1 LSDRA
6 RDWPARLR
14 LDATAFIAPGAVVV
28 GEVTLGARS
37 SVWFHTVVRGDSAAI
52 EVGEETNLQ
61 DHTTIHVDEG
71 RPARIGARV
80 TVGHRAIVHGCTIGE
95 ECLIGMGSV
104 VLSGARIGAGSLIGA
119 AALVR
124 EGQVIPPGSL
134 AVGAP
139 ARVVGAVG
147 EEHRAA
153 IARGAAHYVELSRS
167 YLARGFARPRPVRE
181 PDLGMLPQEHQPMRF
196 SEWEALLAALDHAP
210 ERVARWVAPDRRSEE
225 ASPLELA
232 SHFAGIDRDVRLPF
246 LQGLRGSPSLPV
258 VAGDAAGARSAD
270 AEAGATASAGV
281 ALWRAERTALLRALR
296 AFGPEDWGRL
306 VLDELRGLTTLGG
319 VVRDWVDRDLEAMWR
334 VERALETSA

>member
-1 LSDRA
+1 
-6 RDWPARLR
+6 
-14 LDATAFIAPGAVVV
+14 
-28 GEVTLGARS
+28 
-37 SVWFHTVVRGDSAAI
+37 
-52 EVGEETNLQ
+52 
-61 DHTTIHVDEG
+61 
-71 RPARIGARV
+71 
-80 TVGHRAIVHGCTIGE
+80 
-95 ECLIGMGSV
+95 
-104 VLSGARIGAGSLIGA
+104 
-119 AALVR
+119 
-124 EGQVIPPGSL
+124 
-134 AVGAP
+134 
-139 ARVVGAVG
+139 
-147 EEHRAA
+147 
-153 IARGAAHYVELSRS
+153 
-167 YLARGFARPRPVRE
+167 
-181 PDLGMLPQEHQPMRF
+181 
-196 SEWEALLAALDHAP
+196 
-210 ERVARWVAPDRRSEE
+210 VAPDRRSEE